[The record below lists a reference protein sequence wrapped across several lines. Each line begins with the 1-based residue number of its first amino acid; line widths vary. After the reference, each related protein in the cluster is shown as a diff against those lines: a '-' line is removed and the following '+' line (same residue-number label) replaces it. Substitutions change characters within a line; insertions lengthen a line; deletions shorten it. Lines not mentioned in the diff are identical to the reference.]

1 MKMIKRIA
9 VYILLV
15 LLLGACD
22 SQSKLSS
29 VNYPD
34 DKKIELIK
42 SKIAAYSDIK
52 WVEFSLYDVN
62 NNEFLIPG
70 ASNKD
75 YKIVISVDKEDI
87 RKWLE
92 NKQNLMT
99 SVPISNEWISEVLPK
114 EKYNELIKLPY
125 TIYSDE
131 KDGYNYT
138 LFVNEEH
145 GIILIRFI
153 QI

>member
-1 MKMIKRIA
+1 MIKRIA

-22 SQSKLSS
+22 TQSTLYS

-42 SKIAAYSDIK
+42 SKVVAYSDIK
-52 WVEFSLYDVN
+52 WAEFSLYDVN
-62 NNEFLIPG
+62 NNDFLIPG

-75 YKIVISVDKEDI
+75 YKIVISVDKKNI

-92 NKQNLMT
+92 NKQNLIT
-99 SVPISNEWISEVLPK
+99 SVPISNEWISEVLSK

-125 TIYSDE
+125 TIYSEE

-153 QI
+153 QT

>member
-1 MKMIKRIA
+1 MIKRIA

-42 SKIAAYSDIK
+42 SKIAAHSDIK
-52 WVEFSLYDVN
+52 WAEFSLYDVN
-62 NNEFLIPG
+62 NNDFLIPG

-75 YKIVISVDKEDI
+75 YKIVISVDKKDI
-87 RKWLE
+87 RKWIE

-99 SVPISNEWISEVLPK
+99 AVPISNEWISEVLSK
-114 EKYNELIKLPY
+114 EKYSELIKLPY
-125 TIYSDE
+125 TIYSEE

-145 GIILIRFI
+145 GIILMRFI
-153 QI
+153 QT

>member
-1 MKMIKRIA
+1 MIKRIA

-22 SQSKLSS
+22 TQSTLYS

-42 SKIAAYSDIK
+42 SKVVAYSDIK
-52 WVEFSLYDVN
+52 WAEFSLYDVN
-62 NNEFLIPG
+62 NNDFLIPG

-75 YKIVISVDKEDI
+75 YKIVISVDKKNI

-92 NKQNLMT
+92 NKQNLIT
-99 SVPISNEWISEVLPK
+99 SVPISNEWISEVLSK
-114 EKYNELIKLPY
+114 EKYSELIKLPY
-125 TIYSDE
+125 TIYSEE

-138 LFVNEEH
+138 LFVNEAH

-153 QI
+153 QT

>member
-1 MKMIKRIA
+1 MIKRIA
-9 VYILLV
+9 VYMLLV

-22 SQSKLSS
+22 TQSTLSS

-42 SKIAAYSDIK
+42 SKIATHSDIK

-99 SVPISNEWISEVLPK
+99 SVPISNEWISEVLSK
-114 EKYNELIKLPY
+114 EKYSELRKLPY
-125 TIYSDE
+125 TIYSEE

-138 LFVNEEH
+138 LFINEDH

-153 QI
+153 QT

>member
-1 MKMIKRIA
+1 MIKRIA

>member
-1 MKMIKRIA
+1 MIKRIA

-22 SQSKLSS
+22 TQSTLSS

-42 SKIAAYSDIK
+42 SKIATHSDIK

-153 QI
+153 QT

>member
-1 MKMIKRIA
+1 MIKRIA

-52 WVEFSLYDVN
+52 WAEFSLYDVN
-62 NNEFLIPG
+62 NNDFLIPG

-75 YKIVISVDKEDI
+75 YKIVISVDKKDI
-87 RKWLE
+87 RKWIE
-92 NKQNLMT
+92 NKQSLMA
-99 SVPISNEWISEVLPK
+99 SMPISNEWISEILSK

-125 TIYSDE
+125 TIYSEE

-145 GIILIRFI
+145 GIILMRFI
-153 QI
+153 QT

>member
-1 MKMIKRIA
+1 MIKRIA

-22 SQSKLSS
+22 TQSTLSS

-42 SKIAAYSDIK
+42 SKVVAYSDIK
-52 WVEFSLYDVN
+52 WAEFSLYDVN
-62 NNEFLIPG
+62 NNDFLIPG

-99 SVPISNEWISEVLPK
+99 SVPISNEWISEVLSK
-114 EKYNELIKLPY
+114 EKYSELIKLPY
-125 TIYSDE
+125 TIYSEE

-145 GIILIRFI
+145 GIILMRFI
-153 QI
+153 QT